1 MIYIT
6 GDTHRNFRHIE
17 LFCKNHNT
25 SKENDYIIILGD
37 SGINYTLDYRDDDV
51 KKYLYKLPINF
62 IIVHGNH
69 EERAS
74 NIPCYKCKYVEDE
87 KNEVYGKFF
96 VDELYSNIMF
106 TDIYGEYYFNN
117 KCVYVI
123 GGAYSVDKYYRLSMG
138 YRWFES
144 EQLSM
149 FEKCEIWHQLRN
161 FEYDY
166 YDINIIL
173 SHTCPLKYE
182 PREWFLEGIDQSTVD
197 KSMEEFLDIVDD
209 YVPYEKWYC
218 GHYHGEKDMGNIEFL
233 YNSIKEFK

>member
-6 GDTHRNFRHIE
+6 GDTHRNFKHIE

-51 KKYLYKLPINF
+51 KKYLYKIPINF

-74 NIPCYKCKYVEDE
+74 NIPCYRRKYIEDKNHKIYGNFLVDE
-87 KNEVYGKFF
+87 KYPSV
-96 VDELYSNIMF
+96 MF
-106 TDIYGEYYFNN
+106 TEMYGVYTINN
-117 KCVYVI
+117 LNVYVI
-123 GGAYSVDKYYRLSMG
+123 GGAYSVDKDYRLMMN
-138 YRWFES
+138 YRWFSS
-144 EQLSM
+144 EQLSII
-149 FEKCEIWHQLRN
+149 EKYEVWHELRN
-161 FEYDY
+161 YEDNYGTID
-166 YDINIIL
+166 IIL

-182 PREWFLEGIDQSTVD
+182 PKEWFLENVDQSTVD
-197 KSMEEFLDIVDD
+197 KTMEKFLDIVDD
-209 YVPYEKWYC
+209 YIPYKKWYC

-233 YNSIKEFK
+233 YSSIKEFK